1 MYQSVLEAGTRA
13 GDKGHARDAWAQSVI
28 PCSALHPPVKRTVPR
43 LEGPA
48 KAVARGE
55 LIGLPATVVESADRG
70 LAGLSGEVV
79 DETLRTISLRRADG
93 RVVRVGKRESTFEFA
108 TPRGSVRVAGAAIEF
123 RPEDRTKKVR

>member
-1 MYQSVLEAGTRA
+1 M
-13 GDKGHARDAWAQSVI
+13 
-28 PCSALHPPVKRTVPR
+28 KRTVPR

-55 LIGLPATVVESADRG
+55 LIGLAASVVESADKGLVG
-70 LAGLSGEVV
+70 LAGTVV

-93 RVVRVGKRESTFEFA
+93 RIVRVGKRESTFEFA
-108 TPRGSVRVAGAAIEF
+108 TAKGPVRVVGAAMEF